1 MILLEPQHKE
11 ALRANSLARRSAQEE
26 GRREPDCVPVVKF
39 FNPVGAATW
48 LATELDDDGDTLFG
62 LADLGF
68 GCPELGSFSLMEIE
82 SVRLPYGLRI
92 ERDIG
97 FEGLFPLSAWANAA
111 RIAGSIIDAQFVIA
125 DIVRST
131 SPTPSEAPASDENPP
146 ETNDNSDG

>member
-1 MILLEPQHKE
+1 MILLEPQHKA
-11 ALRANSLARRSAQEE
+11 ALLANHAAHRAAQEH
-26 GRREPDCVPVVKF
+26 GLTAPDPVPVVKF

-48 LATELDDDGDTLFG
+48 LVTELDEDGDTLFG

-97 FEGLFPLSAWANAA
+97 FEGSLPLSAWANAA
-111 RIAGSIIDAQFVIA
+111 RLAGSIIDAQFVIA
-125 DIVRST
+125 DLARAIT
-131 SPTPSEAPASDENPP
+131 PTPEAPASH
-146 ETNDNSDG
+146 ETPSPKDG